1 MASLRDIRKR
11 IKSVKNTQ
19 KITKAMKM
27 VAAAKL
33 KRAQENAEAAR
44 PYANKMDEVVAG
56 LMQNAGSSDVSHP
69 LMGDGDASA
78 PSATLVLTSNRGLCG
93 GFNAV
98 AIRSMLKLA
107 DSEKSEGREAHVY
120 TAGKK
125 GYEGLRK
132 SVDLKNNYEQ
142 IFQELSFESASDIAT
157 ELCEQFTSG
166 EVGKVSIL
174 YNEFKG
180 PLRHQQLLPIV
191 APEESDDQ
199 KGSDYEYE
207 PSPEEI
213 FKTLLPKYIA
223 TQIFQALLETLAAEH
238 LARMMA
244 MDAATNNAKEV
255 VGKLTLQYNRARQA
269 AITTELMEIIGGA
282 EALK

>member
-33 KRAQENAEAAR
+33 KRAQEKAEAAR
-44 PYANKMDEVVAG
+44 PYSEKMGDVIAD
-56 LMQNAGSSDVSHP
+56 LMQHAAASANLTHP
-69 LMGDGDASA
+69 LLAAGADNGAVEA
-78 PSATLVLTSNRGLCG
+78 LALTSDRGLCG
-93 GFNAV
+93 GFNSNV
-98 AIRSMLKLA
+98 VRKVLKLKIENDA
-107 DSEKSEGREAHVY
+107 DGLETHVY

-132 SVDLKNNYEQ
+132 NCDHKKDFGQ
-142 IFQELSFESASDIAT
+142 IFDQLNFEVVAEIAQEV
-157 ELCEQFTSG
+157 CERFAAG
-166 EVGKVSIL
+166 EVNKFSIM

-180 PLRHQQLLPIV
+180 ELVDKQILPIV
-191 APEESDDQ
+191 ASASGDSQ
-199 KGSDYEYE
+199 SAGHEYE
-207 PSPEEI
+207 PNAEAI
-213 FKTLLPKYIA
+213 FSDLLPKYVA
-223 TQIFQALLETLAAEH
+223 TQIYQALLETSAAEH

-244 MDAATNNAKEV
+244 MDAATNNAKDV
-255 VGKLTLQYNRARQA
+255 VSKLTLQYNRARQA